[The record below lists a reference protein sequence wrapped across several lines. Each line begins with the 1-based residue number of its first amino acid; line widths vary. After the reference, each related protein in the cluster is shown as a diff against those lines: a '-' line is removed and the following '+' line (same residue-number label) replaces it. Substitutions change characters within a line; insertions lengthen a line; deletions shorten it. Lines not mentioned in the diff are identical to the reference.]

1 MNRAMEQFL
10 QKAHLIIGRDDFAL
24 IDKEF
29 AALRSKTDLEA
40 LEKKTLIVDEGK
52 WNNRVYRTTKF
63 PVRLLNGHYGVGAYI
78 EDVTEAINSKKNE
91 EKTLLRNSILVDVFS
106 RTFKTSRD
114 QLDYVLGKALQLTE
128 SKLGYIYLYDDQNRE
143 LIINSW
149 SKDVMAECAIAEKQ
163 IRSRLEET
171 GIWGEVVRQRK
182 PIVVNDYRAPNPKKR
197 GYPEG
202 HVQLTKFMSVPV
214 IVENKIVAVVGLANK
229 EDDYDDNDIYQIAVL
244 MTGVWHAKERRERD
258 IELRKRI

>member
-1 MNRAMEQFL
+1 M
-10 QKAHLIIGRDDFAL
+10 
-24 IDKEF
+24 
-29 AALRSKTDLEA
+29 
-40 LEKKTLIVDEGK
+40 DEGK

-114 QLDYVLGKALQLTE
+114 KLDYVLGKALQLTE

-163 IRSRLEET
+163 ISPALK
-171 GIWGEVVRQRK
+171 RQ
-182 PIVVNDYRAPNPKKR
+182 
-197 GYPEG
+197 E
-202 HVQLTKFMSVPV
+202 S
-214 IVENKIVAVVGLANK
+214 
-229 EDDYDDNDIYQIAVL
+229 
-244 MTGVWHAKERRERD
+244 RERWSGKGSP
-258 IELRKRI
+258 L